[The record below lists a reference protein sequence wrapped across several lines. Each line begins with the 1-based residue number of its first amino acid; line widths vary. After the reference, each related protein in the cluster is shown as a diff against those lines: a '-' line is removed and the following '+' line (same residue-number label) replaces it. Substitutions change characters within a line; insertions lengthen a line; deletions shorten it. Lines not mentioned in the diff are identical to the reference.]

1 VPRVLPKRDAAAL
14 LRPALVLLTLASF
27 LLRATALGA
36 KDLRGDESFAAVFSA
51 QSLGTIWRGL
61 GQSEPHPPL
70 YYLLLHAMIALA
82 GPSNLSLRG
91 LSLFFGT
98 LAVPALAV
106 AAWQA
111 FGARA
116 ALLTAILTAVN
127 PLLVWQAQDARMYAQ
142 LVGFSGLA
150 LAGVAAVLCTDRPTP
165 AAWWTAL
172 GGSAGVLLTHFY
184 GTFLVAGLVAALLV
198 AAWRAPDGGRRHL
211 ARLAA
216 LMALEIAVLALP
228 LLYHGRQALAGH
240 PPFAALGVGGLAGN
254 IGQTLAAGVT
264 APIPLRG
271 PASAAAVL
279 LALAGLALAWRRVGA
294 ADTDNERGE
303 AVRAAL
309 LVTLAL
315 LAPFA
320 GLAALELL
328 HPAYQPAYAAA
339 LAPAWLLAV
348 GALAAPRLPR
358 AWLGALPALVLLG
371 VLSEQSLTA
380 YAGSQKN
387 LTFGQA
393 AQLLQRAGQ
402 PGDLILTNYPD
413 PTLQWVYNRQDGGAL
428 PVLLEPPAMP
438 VDPAALDRRMID
450 LGDRYDRIW
459 FWTLRTADWDP
470 QHAAEIWLDRHA
482 LPLATE
488 RAGNVEF
495 RMFETPHG
503 FLAHTAPLPAV
514 TFGGQLRLRGA
525 SWATSTAQAG
535 STLDVTVCWQAVT
548 APQGD
553 YTAFVHL
560 ERGATLGGQDDH
572 PPVNGL
578 NPTHTW
584 QPGES
589 FLDRYHVA
597 IPAATAPGVYALRIG
612 FYAPD
617 TLQRLSVIDSAGATV
632 GDALTVGQ
640 VTVR

>member
-1 VPRVLPKRDAAAL
+1 
-14 LRPALVLLTLASF
+14 
-27 LLRATALGA
+27 
-36 KDLRGDESFAAVFSA
+36 
-51 QSLGTIWRGL
+51 
-61 GQSEPHPPL
+61 
-70 YYLLLHAMIALA
+70 
-82 GPSNLSLRG
+82 
-91 LSLFFGT
+91 
-98 LAVPALAV
+98 
-106 AAWQA
+106 
-111 FGARA
+111 
-116 ALLTAILTAVN
+116 
-127 PLLVWQAQDARMYAQ
+127 LLVWQAQDARMYAQ
-142 LVGFSGLA
+142 LVGFAGLA
-150 LAGVAAVLCTDRPTP
+150 LAGVAAVLCSDRPTP
-165 AAWWTAL
+165 AAWWAAL
-172 GGSAGVLLTHFY
+172 GGATGVLLTHFY
-184 GTFLVAGLVAALLV
+184 GTFLVAGLVGALLV
-198 AAWRAPDGGRRHL
+198 AAWWAPDHLAPAGDAPATRWRHRRTRRGHF

-216 LMALEIAVLALP
+216 LLALEIAVLALP
-228 LLYHGRQALAGH
+228 LLYHGRQALAAH
-240 PPFAALGVGGLAGN
+240 PPFAALGLGDLIAS

-279 LALAGLALAWRRVGA
+279 LALAGLALAWRRAGA
-294 ADTDNERGE
+294 ADTDNGRSE

-328 HPAYQPAYAAA
+328 HPAYQPAYAAV

-348 GALAAPRLPR
+348 GALAVPRLPR

-371 VLSEQSLTA
+371 VFSEQSLTT

-393 AQLLQRAGQ
+393 AQLLQHAGQ

-428 PVLLEPPAMP
+428 PVLLEPPAKP

-495 RMFETPHG
+495 RLFETPHG
-503 FLAHTAPLPAV
+503 FLAHTAPLPAA

-535 STLDVTVCWQAVT
+535 TTLDITVCWQAVT
-548 APQGD
+548 VPQGD

-560 ERGATLGGQDDH
+560 ERGATLGGQDDR

-589 FLDRYHVA
+589 FLDRYQVA
-597 IPAATAPGVYALRIG
+597 IPATTAPGVYALRIG

-617 TLQRLSVIDSAGATV
+617 TLQRLPVIDSAGATV